1 MKSMDELILPE
12 DDRYADDHEWAKAEG
27 DKGKNKVSTN
37 PTPEVV
43 SVISEGNSTPRS
55 LENR

>member
-1 MKSMDELILPE
+1 MDLLILPE
-12 DDRYADDHEWAKAEG
+12 DDRYADGHEWEEAER
-27 DKGKNKVSTN
+27 DKGKNKVSTD